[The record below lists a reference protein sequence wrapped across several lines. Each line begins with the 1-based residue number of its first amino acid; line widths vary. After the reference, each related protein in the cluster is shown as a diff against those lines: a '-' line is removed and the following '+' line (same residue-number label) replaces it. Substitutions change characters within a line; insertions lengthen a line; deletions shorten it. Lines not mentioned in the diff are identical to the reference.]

1 MKKILLALGVA
12 LGLLAAIGVWFGLP
26 AAAQQGSGEFS
37 LQVTPS
43 PLVTTIKPGVPTEV
57 ELRVRNAGGTSE
69 ELKIEPRAFS
79 FNSTTGEVELQD
91 TTPPDIAE
99 WISFSSPVFTVKPG
113 EWFSQ
118 KIKFSLPKETGFS
131 YSFALVITR
140 KNNPQPTSEGRLLRG
155 SVAVFTLVNVDRPGA
170 TRILEV
176 PKFVATKR
184 VFEYLPATFT
194 VEFKNSGNSIVQPYG
209 NIFVQRG
216 SNDTQPLATLPVNE
230 TRGYILPD
238 TSRSLESNWTNGFPA
253 YEISKDA
260 SGKEVR
266 SLKWNFANA
275 SEFRF
280 GRYTAKLVAAYNDGQ
295 RDIPLV
301 AEVTFWVIPWKILLG
316 VLIVL
321 LLIGAGIW
329 AIIRKLVKTVQR
341 KKSPKSVH
349 KKSEPKQ
356 KTPDMTDKA

>member
-1 MKKILLALGVA
+1 MRKVLLALGGTFGVLVA
-12 LGLLAAIGVWFGLP
+12 VAAFFVFP
-26 AAAQQGSGEFS
+26 VNAQQDDGEFS

-43 PLVTTIKPGVPTEV
+43 PLVTTIKPGVPTDV
-57 ELRVRNAGGTSE
+57 ELRIRNAGATSE
-69 ELKIEPRAFS
+69 ELKIEPRAFR
-79 FNSTTGEVELQD
+79 FDSTTGEVELQD

-99 WISFSSPVFTVKPG
+99 WIRFSAPVFTVKPG
-113 EWFSQ
+113 EWYSQ
-118 KIKFSLPKETGFS
+118 KVKFSLPKETGFS
-131 YSFALVITR
+131 YSFALVISR
-140 KNNPQPTSEGRLLRG
+140 KNNPQPTGEGRLLRG

-209 NIFVQRG
+209 NIFIQR
-216 SNDTQPLATLPVNE
+216 SSDSTQPLATLPVNE

-238 TSRSLESNWTNGFPA
+238 TNRSLESSWNSGFPV
-253 YEISKDA
+253 YKVGKDA
-260 SGKEVR
+260 SGAETR
-266 SLKWNFANA
+266 SLTWNFANA

-280 GRYTAKLVAAYNDGQ
+280 GRYTAKLVAAYNDGE

-316 VLIVL
+316 ILVIVLI
-321 LLIGAGIW
+321 ICAGIW
-329 AIIRKLVKTVQR
+329 TVVRKFLRIVKR
-341 KKSPKSVH
+341 KKPSKKTAKSTKPAEKPEEV
-349 KKSEPKQ
+349 Q
-356 KTPDMTDKA
+356 KDQ

>member
-1 MKKILLALGVA
+1 MRKVLLALGVA
-12 LGLLAAIGVWFGLP
+12 FGLLTAMGILWALP
-26 AAAQQGSGEFS
+26 AHAQQGDGEFS

-57 ELRVRNAGGTSE
+57 ELRIRNSGSSNE
-69 ELKIEPRAFS
+69 ELKIEPRAFK
-79 FNSTTGEVELQD
+79 FDSTTGEVQLQD
-91 TTPPDIAE
+91 TTPPDIAD
-99 WISFSSPVFTVKPG
+99 WISFSNPVFTVRPG

-118 KIKFSLPKETGFS
+118 KVKFSLPKETGFS
-131 YSFALVITR
+131 YSFALVVTR
-140 KNNPQPTSEGRLLRG
+140 KNNPQPTGEGRLLRG

-176 PKFVATKR
+176 PKFTATKR

-238 TSRSLESNWTNGFPA
+238 TTRSLESNWTSGFPA
-253 YEISKDA
+253 YEVTKDA
-260 SGKEVR
+260 NGAEVR

-275 SEFRF
+275 SNFRF

-316 VLIVL
+316 ILVVL
-321 LLIGAGIW
+321 LLIGAGVW
-329 AIIRKLVKTVQR
+329 TMVRKFVRTVKR
-341 KKSPKSVH
+341 KKQPTTSH
-349 KKSEPKQ
+349 KKSETKPAD
-356 KTPDMTDKA
+356 TSDKA